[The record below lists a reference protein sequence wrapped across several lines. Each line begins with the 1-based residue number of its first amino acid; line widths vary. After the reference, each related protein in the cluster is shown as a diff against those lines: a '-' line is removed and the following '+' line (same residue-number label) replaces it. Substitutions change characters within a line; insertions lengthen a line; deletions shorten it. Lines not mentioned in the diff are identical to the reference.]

1 MMLKSV
7 RRSHC
12 WLMRRC
18 FLSSSSSVDRLCVEN
33 AFPRQGLETLKSF
46 RETKFDESVDVS
58 LRLNLD
64 PRKPNQAI
72 RKQVRLPHGMYTDR
86 VSYSIITNHQYH
98 TFLPRTR
105 ICPYRYTCLSTR
117 NQPTSHVFFFSSYPD
132 SHVFFFHPTQISR

>member
-1 MMLKSV
+1 MTHTVYNVSMELTTTPYCIDNRPRMMLKSV
-7 RRSHC
+7 MRSHC
-12 WLMRRC
+12 WLMRR
-18 FLSSSSSVDRLCVEN
+18 LSSSSSSSVDRLCVEN

-86 VSYSIITNHQYH
+86 V
-98 TFLPRTR
+98 
-105 ICPYRYTCLSTR
+105 
-117 NQPTSHVFFFSSYPD
+117 
-132 SHVFFFHPTQISR
+132 